1 MEQILKN
8 IICIII
14 PVLNKEKNIRLILE
28 YIFNKIK
35 TKDIL
40 FIDDNSKDNLWK
52 EIKKNCKKYIFILC
66 QKDTAENLWKT
77 QV

>member
-40 FIDDNSKDNLWK
+40 FIDDNSKDNL
-52 EIKKNCKKYIFILC
+52 
-66 QKDTAENLWKT
+66 
-77 QV
+77 